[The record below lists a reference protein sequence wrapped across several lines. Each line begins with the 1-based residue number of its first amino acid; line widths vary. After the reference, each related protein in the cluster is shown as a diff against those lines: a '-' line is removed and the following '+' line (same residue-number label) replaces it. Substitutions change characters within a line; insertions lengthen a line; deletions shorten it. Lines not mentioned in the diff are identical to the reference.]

1 MKIEN
6 DKVVNHRGD
15 VLAEK
20 VYGQWESKDPEVLAF
35 IANAVSTAA
44 QEKPAPKKEAT
55 TVKLKIGKK
64 VDAE

>member
-20 VYGQWESKDPEVLAF
+20 VYGNWESKDPEVLAF
-35 IANAVSTAA
+35 IAE
-44 QEKPAPKKEAT
+44 QEKPAPKKKAT
-55 TVKLKIGKK
+55 TVKLKMDKK
-64 VDAE
+64 EAE

>member
-20 VYGQWESKDPEVLAF
+20 VYGNWESKDPEVLAF
-35 IANAVSTAA
+35 IAA
-44 QEKPAPKKEAT
+44 QEKPAPKKKST
-55 TVKLKIGKK
+55 TVKLKMK
-64 VDAE
+64 DAE

>member
-20 VYGQWESKDPEVLAF
+20 FYGQWESKDPEVLAF
-35 IANAVSTAA
+35 IQE
-44 QEKPAPKKEAT
+44 QEKPKATAPKKAT
-55 TVKLKIGKK
+55 TVKLKMSKK
-64 VDAE
+64 EEAE

>member
-20 VYGQWESKDPEVLAF
+20 VYGQWNSKEQAVLDF
-35 IANAVSTAA
+35 IAE
-44 QEKPAPKKEAT
+44 QEKPKTAAPKKST
-55 TVKLKIGKK
+55 KKTV
-64 VDAE
+64 EE

>member
-20 VYGQWESKDPEVLAF
+20 VYGQWNSKEQAVLDF
-35 IANAVSTAA
+35 IAA
-44 QEKPAPKKEAT
+44 QEKPVAAKKE
-55 TVKLKIGKK
+55 LKKETPVSKK
-64 VDAE
+64 AAAAVEKKE